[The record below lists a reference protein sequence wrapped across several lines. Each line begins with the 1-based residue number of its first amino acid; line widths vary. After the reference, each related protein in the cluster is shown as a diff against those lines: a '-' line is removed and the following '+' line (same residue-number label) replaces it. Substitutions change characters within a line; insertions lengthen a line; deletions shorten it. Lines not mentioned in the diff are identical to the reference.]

1 MGLLRY
7 SHLLAFLTG
16 GAALIPLA
24 ASAQIPTGYIS
35 IEIGPS
41 EDRPDLLRIA
51 SAIGD
56 GKNWAIDDDYPVEAR
71 AAAEVGR
78 AYIRASI
85 DTQGQ
90 VSDCIGLEGS
100 TGARFVEA
108 ACRLVRRRGR
118 FRHALSSTGEPTPS
132 YVAVDV
138 YFSFAPGDRLAPT
151 PVPPTTPPHRESS
164 LRLVSKPKWPRR
176 LPSGKSSEE
185 VTLAM
190 FIDTAASG
198 EPERRFCTVYE
209 SSGDAALDN
218 ATCEAA
224 KMARYEPTD
233 ADTSPYL
240 IRRMDILVR
249 WDRGKARHRLPI
261 RPAPLNAAIEGGYE
275 ALRAEVRPGPLA
287 EPGDVLVTLGID
299 GQITCRITE
308 TLGSDEIDRA
318 TCASVR
324 SKIRFTPGEDIF
336 GRKVANTFTVR
347 YQRGMP

>member
-16 GAALIPLA
+16 GAALIPAA

-56 GKNWAIDDDYPVEAR
+56 GKNWAINDDYPFEAR

-100 TGARFVEA
+100 TSARFVEA
-108 ACRLVRRRGR
+108 ACRLVQRRGR
-118 FRHALSSTGEPTPS
+118 FRHALSSAGEPTPS
-132 YVAVDV
+132 YVDVDV
-138 YFSFAPGDRLAPT
+138 YFSFSPGDRLAPM
-151 PVPPTTPPHRESS
+151 PPPPTTPPYRGST
-164 LRLVSKPKWPRR
+164 LRLVSKPNWPTRP
-176 LPSGKSSEE
+176 PSGKSDGEA
-185 VTLAM
+185 VLAM
-190 FIDTAASG
+190 SIDAATPGS
-198 EPERRFCTVYE
+198 PERRFCKVYE
-209 SSGDAALDN
+209 SSGDAALDQ

-233 ADTSPYL
+233 AGPSPYFGRW
-240 IRRMDILVR
+240 IDMLVR
-249 WDRGKARHRLPI
+249 WDRRKARHRLPI
-261 RPAPLNAAIEGGYE
+261 RSAPLNAAIEGGYE
-275 ALRAEVRPGPLA
+275 ALRAEVRPSPQA

-308 TLGSDEIDRA
+308 TLGSDAIDRA
-318 TCASVR
+318 TCASLR

-336 GRKVANTFTVR
+336 GRKVPNTFSVR
-347 YQRGMP
+347 Y